1 MKNELHVEM
10 TWSFISGEYRLP
22 MIHMHNHSM
31 EETWKSLVE
40 FSLATKFNIFGAD
53 QRWVHFLID

>member
-1 MKNELHVEM
+1 MKNELHVGM
-10 TWSFISGEYRLP
+10 TWSFISGEYGLP

-53 QRWVHFLID
+53 PR